1 MNYLIFE
8 EYPVKDLN
16 IKLSEK
22 TILEI
27 SNDDINITDD
37 FINSKSNIVINNKE
51 NENNLPKI
59 VYYNG
64 IKLKNPIIYEISYKG
79 YMFKIIGNEKLYGNS
94 EIKNFIKQL
103 KKFDVY
109 L

>member
-1 MNYLIFE
+1 M
-8 EYPVKDLN
+8 N

-79 YMFKIIGNEKLYGNS
+79 YMFKIIGNEKLYENS
-94 EIKNFIKQL
+94 ERKNFIKQL

>member
-1 MNYLIFE
+1 M
-8 EYPVKDLN
+8 N

-37 FINSKSNIVINNKE
+37 F
-51 NENNLPKI
+51 ENNLPKI

>member
-1 MNYLIFE
+1 
-8 EYPVKDLN
+8 
-16 IKLSEK
+16 
-22 TILEI
+22 
-27 SNDDINITDD
+27 
-37 FINSKSNIVINNKE
+37 
-51 NENNLPKI
+51 
-59 VYYNG
+59 
-64 IKLKNPIIYEISYKG
+64 LKNPIIYEISYKG